1 MNLEETVAIMTWVN
15 QHDPR
20 VQLNK
25 PSRDIWANALQPYS
39 YDEAMQAVL
48 DHYRLNDD
56 ESVSPAKI
64 RKRAELVR
72 SQRTGRESAIE
83 ANPKQSSKHPTSW
96 RSRNP
101 EEWDRLLE
109 VGQQQRRD
117 DLISRGITP

>member
-1 MNLEETVAIMTWVN
+1 MNLEETVALMTWVN

-39 YDEAMQAVL
+39 YDECMQAVL

-72 SQRTGRESAIE
+72 AQRTGRQSALE
-83 ANPKQSSKHPTSW
+83 PPAKPFKNPMSW
-96 RSRNP
+96 RARNP
-101 EEWDRLLE
+101 EEWDRLFERGRQDRRADLE
-109 VGQQQRRD
+109 K
-117 DLISRGITP
+117 RGLL

>member
-1 MNLEETVAIMTWVN
+1 MNLEETVAMMTWVN
-15 QHDPR
+15 QHDAR
-20 VQLNK
+20 VQITK
-25 PSRDIWANALQPYS
+25 PSRDIWANALAPYS
-39 YDEAMQAVL
+39 YDECMQAVL

-72 SQRTGRESAIE
+72 SQRTGRQSAIE
-83 ANPKQSSKHPTSW
+83 VNPKQSSKHPMSW

-109 VGQQQRRD
+109 VGRQERLD
-117 DLISRGITP
+117 DLKARGIL